1 MLRVKA
7 HGQRDL
13 ITCDASGM
21 DSLSQRDRE
30 FESASLQR
38 GVKDEPIETAAVR
51 RIEEYWPQDRC
62 DQQYRKAGD
71 RGLGRMICCSRCI
84 PKWR

>member
-1 MLRVKA
+1 LPARLSGSLATAQQSEAITRPAWARNESNAGMLRVKA

-38 GVKDEPIETAAVR
+38 
-51 RIEEYWPQDRC
+51 
-62 DQQYRKAGD
+62 
-71 RGLGRMICCSRCI
+71 
-84 PKWR
+84 